1 MVTYPYEW
9 KILKLDDIARF
20 FSEGEGEGGG
30 GIVPQQNVSFTMRHP
45 LYQSTA
51 ANFSTIVATHGY
63 WAASFLIRGIPTVTR
78 IICFWAF
85 SSEAVTMCFKLVRR
99 CWDSNTQRSA
109 CEENAQ
115 TDCGYTAAKTP
126 LLAKFPIGFSL
137 IFTSAKVILLKK
149 MILGKIPGVIDM
161 MLWK

>member
-1 MVTYPYEW
+1 MSEKFSQVGRYCSG
-9 KILKLDDIARF
+9 F
-20 FSEGEGEGGG
+20 FRGWRGGEG

-45 LYQSTA
+45 LYQSTT

-99 CWDSNTQRSA
+99 CWDSNIQRSA

-137 IFTSAKVILLKK
+137 IFTFDKVILSEKN
-149 MILGKIPGVIDM
+149 ILGKIPRVIE
-161 MLWK
+161 MLLRQ

>member
-1 MVTYPYEW
+1 MPSIRQNLQPFIGNGHVPLWVKNSQVWRYCSV
-9 KILKLDDIARF
+9 F
-20 FSEGEGEGGG
+20 FRGWRGGG
-30 GIVPQQNVSFTMRHP
+30 GGFVPQQNVSFTMRHP

-85 SSEAVTMCFKLVRR
+85 SREAVTLCFKWVRR

-126 LLAKFPIGFSL
+126 C
-137 IFTSAKVILLKK
+137 
-149 MILGKIPGVIDM
+149 
-161 MLWK
+161 